1 MTKMN
6 VLHPLTAAA
15 LALALATGAAIASE
29 TETGKVVAYDMEARL
44 VTLEN
49 GMEFFLDEDISTA
62 TMDIGDEV
70 TLTYDE
76 EEDGNLLA
84 TKMKVK
90 E

>member
-1 MTKMN
+1 MTQPKIKQLIT
-6 VLHPLTAAA
+6 VSA
-15 LALALATGAAIASE
+15 LALSLATVSALASE

-44 VTLEN
+44 LTLEN
-49 GMEFFLDEDISTA
+49 GHEFFLAEDISTA

-84 TKMKVK
+84 TKMKVA

>member
-1 MTKMN
+1 MTQPKIKQLIT
-6 VLHPLTAAA
+6 VSA
-15 LALALATGAAIASE
+15 LALSLATVSALASE
-29 TETGKVVAYDMEARL
+29 TVAYDMEARL
-44 VTLEN
+44 LTLEN
-49 GMEFFLDEDISTA
+49 GHEFFLAEDISTA

-84 TKMKVK
+84 TKMKVA